1 MPKLNVDEQKS
12 LFEPI
17 EIVLEGK
24 TYVIS
29 KVTSEMIKEVTK
41 AGETND
47 IGTVSKQLS
56 VFLNEKPETFK
67 DIDLR
72 KLGAVVRFISDTIT
86 KQLEGTEPKNALKAE
101 EKK

>member
-1 MPKLNVDEQKS
+1 MPHLNIDEQKS

-24 TYVIS
+24 TYVIA
-29 KVTSEMIKEVTK
+29 KVTSKMIQEVTK
-41 AGETND
+41 AGEATD
-47 IGTVSKQLS
+47 ISTISKQLS
-56 VFLNEKPETFK
+56 IFLNEKPEIFK

-72 KLGAVVRFISDTIT
+72 KLGAVVRFITDTIT
-86 KQLEGTEPKNALKAE
+86 KQLEGSEGKNVLKAE

>member
-29 KVTSEMIKEVTK
+29 KVTTEMIKEVTK
-41 AGETND
+41 AGEVND
-47 IGTVSKQLS
+47 ISTISKQLS
-56 VFLNEKPETFK
+56 VFLNEKPEAFK

-72 KLGAVVRFISDTIT
+72 KLGAVVGFISDTIT
-86 KQLEGTEPKNALKAE
+86 KQLEGREEKKAPEAE

>member
-12 LFEPI
+12 LYEPI

-24 TYVIS
+24 AYVIE
-29 KVTSEMIKEVTK
+29 KVTTEMVEEVTN

-47 IGTVSKQLS
+47 VTTISKQLS
-56 VFLNEKPETFK
+56 IFLKEKPEAFK
-67 DIDLR
+67 NIDLR
-72 KLGAVVRFISDTIT
+72 KLGAVIRFISETIT
-86 KQLEGTEPKNALKAE
+86 KQLEGHEEKNALKAG